1 MSNRDDLLKSY
12 TAGNFLETVYACL
25 KTDHNNYD
33 ALAMDLVALHNER
46 LIDVVGA
53 FESLNNK
60 SSSGPDFFLTRHVF
74 EKALPDIDAPALPVM
89 RCILQLYRNAG
100 QDLAAGAIISSYVDF
115 CANQPSRPCEALTE
129 IEEHPNEYA
138 DLLAATL
145 SAGFR
150 VDNPYFLAQAI
161 RLCEDEN
168 IELKKGAVFSFGN
181 LNLQMGDAMSDS
193 AITALE
199 RSAMVESDDQILSR
213 LVKSAFRLLQQ
224 DKAHELRIVTL
235 IATALTKG
243 SEYTLHAAS
252 EVFSFYTSEIPASL
266 LEILLVHLA
275 RIKPTNK
282 GTLDNVDYGISHL
295 LNKGNA
301 DIAIQF
307 LEDLLLAHPN
317 DLTMSVFD
325 DAAREILGNNA
336 LISKVLTRWFKRG
349 VRVLCDG
356 VHLIVRTHEQGG
368 PPLEIDP
375 SELMSTDTGS
385 MVFIARKAIGYLF
398 MQQISA
404 TSILVSLMRH
414 TTDDKTISVLAS
426 LLFDPLLLNYTGK
439 AREYVLQQSVIESG
453 MVKEALEN
461 VLKAIDEYLDD
472 LRSVGNLAALYPSEA
487 QREAYHRHFSG
498 LMAESFKAAEA
509 QSVFLHLVSKSVLLY
524 GRKSINY
531 VYGADGTSHRMETP
545 LQRHGTTM
553 EFPWMENLDPFGL
566 DYMLRIFKTERVRT

>member
-1 MSNRDDLLKSY
+1 
-12 TAGNFLETVYACL
+12 
-25 KTDHNNYD
+25 
-33 ALAMDLVALHNER
+33 
-46 LIDVVGA
+46 
-53 FESLNNK
+53 
-60 SSSGPDFFLTRHVF
+60 
-74 EKALPDIDAPALPVM
+74 
-89 RCILQLYRNAG
+89 
-100 QDLAAGAIISSYVDF
+100 
-115 CANQPSRPCEALTE
+115 
-129 IEEHPNEYA
+129 
-138 DLLAATL
+138 
-145 SAGFR
+145 
-150 VDNPYFLAQAI
+150 
-161 RLCEDEN
+161 
-168 IELKKGAVFSFGN
+168 
-181 LNLQMGDAMSDS
+181 
-193 AITALE
+193 
-199 RSAMVESDDQILSR
+199 
-213 LVKSAFRLLQQ
+213 
-224 DKAHELRIVTL
+224 
-235 IATALTKG
+235 
-243 SEYTLHAAS
+243 
-252 EVFSFYTSEIPASL
+252 
-266 LEILLVHLA
+266 
-275 RIKPTNK
+275 
-282 GTLDNVDYGISHL
+282 
-295 LNKGNA
+295 
-301 DIAIQF
+301 
-307 LEDLLLAHPN
+307 
-317 DLTMSVFD
+317 
-325 DAAREILGNNA
+325 
-336 LISKVLTRWFKRG
+336 
-349 VRVLCDG
+349 
-356 VHLIVRTHEQGG
+356 
-368 PPLEIDP
+368 
-375 SELMSTDTGS
+375 